1 MAINFQN
8 EIIFASDKPSE
19 AKMIAYKESK
29 GTLRKIAPRLYTTNM
44 VDSPENIVKRNLISI
59 LGWRFPGCVI
69 SHRSASSLR
78 PTPNGNL
85 FLTHK
90 FTRRITDFPGLTLN
104 VLEGPEHLSS
114 DIKLGSADVYA
125 SSEERWMLEVL
136 EPARRG
142 KDGESK
148 GLSAAEVE
156 KRLDAMISIGIF
168 EDGVGKLGYIYDVM
182 REDLFYAIEGEGA
195 WYNEARL
202 RKLEPLK
209 LEEAVIGINANW
221 VTPNRR
227 INHEKIIE
235 LVRTVRGTRSYG
247 SAAMEIAFV
256 VSGKLD
262 AYISMR
268 LAPWDIGAGT
278 IIAKEVGA
286 IATNLHGQ
294 GFDFLSTDT
303 FLIANPHIHQLLL
316 DEYIEVIK

>member
-1 MAINFQN
+1 MDIKQIDLFAKELIREAGKRIKNSFSYDLEIETKSNPNDLVTNIDRETELFLINKIQS
-8 EIIFASDKPSE
+8 IYPSH
-19 AKMIAYKESK
+19 
-29 GTLRKIAPRLYTTNM
+29 R
-44 VDSPENIVKRNLISI
+44 I
-59 LGWRFPGCVI
+59 LGEEGMGERVE
-69 SHRSASSLR
+69 S
-78 PTPNGNL
+78 
-85 FLTHK
+85 
-90 FTRRITDFPGLTLN
+90 
-104 VLEGPEHLSS
+104 LEGIVWIIDP
-114 DIKLGSADVYA
+114 I
-125 SSEERWMLEVL
+125 
-136 EPARRG
+136 
-142 KDGESK
+142 DGTMNFVK
-148 GLSAAEVE
+148 QH
-156 KRLDAMISIGIF
+156 RHFMISIGIF
-168 EDGVGKLGYIYDVM
+168 ENGVGKLGYIYDVM